1 MADGLDNIGG
11 TIDRLTSVLER
22 SLVAPG
28 PPDPTTLVQAE
39 ALQLVQHCNDGL
51 EQGEKIRII
60 SYFTS
65 NPQAPGVYLALNNIE
80 IRKGW
85 LHSVLDGGAGHSS

>member
-1 MADGLDNIGG
+1 MADSLDNIGG
-11 TIDRLTSVLER
+11 MIDRLTSILER

-28 PPDPTTLVQAE
+28 LPDPTTLAQAE
-39 ALQLVQHCNDGL
+39 ALQHHHDGL

-60 SYFTS
+60 SYFAS
-65 NPQAPGVYLALNNIE
+65 NPQAPGVYLALNHVE

-85 LHSVLDGGAGHSS
+85 LRSVLDGGAGHSS